1 MPLNTRFR
9 LPFTAAEAYLAE
21 PSAMPSRVSGSLVS
35 SAQRVLSSSC
45 TSVAALF
52 FRSSTVFPAY
62 AASSNTTTARTSSTI
77 RFVFFMTFY
86 PQNIVFARLL
96 TIAIVYR
103 IFIFHTRP

>member
-1 MPLNTRFR
+1 MYYEVRIKKGRKVVFSLCVT
-9 LPFTAAEAYLAE
+9 
-21 PSAMPSRVSGSLVS
+21 SMDDAMEWFCR
-35 SAQRVLSSSC
+35 
-45 TSVAALF
+45 
-52 FRSSTVFPAY
+52 Y